1 MATPYRNGIA
11 SIVGAAKI
19 IVRMAAAFSSLWG
32 GFLTP
37 ADKALVDDLVS
48 CANAVIAALE
58 RSEYRP

>member
-1 MATPYRNGIA
+1 MAKPYRNGIH
-11 SIVGAAKI
+11 SIIEACKI

-48 CANAVIAALE
+48 CANACIGALE
-58 RSEYRP
+58 RGEYRP

>member
-1 MATPYRNGIA
+1 MSIPYRNGIS
-11 SIVGAAKI
+11 SIIGAAKI

-37 ADKALVDDLVS
+37 QDKALVDDLVS

-58 RSEYRP
+58 KAEYRP